1 MNESA
6 GTNQEPALNKYFRV
20 AIKTQANDLHLKVGQ
35 PPKLRIKSDLKNTT
49 GEAISKEKMEQLVFE
64 ILTPE
69 QKKTLLKTGTVD
81 LGYDIVNE
89 GRFRINIFRQMG
101 KISLAARRIND
112 EILSFEKLNLP
123 PILSKI
129 SDGNH
134 GFVLVVGHTG
144 CGKTTTAAS
153 MVEFINQN
161 RCCHIITIE
170 DPVEYIFKDK
180 KAMVTQ
186 REVGIDIESFES
198 ALKYLVRQDPD
209 VIFIG
214 EMRDALT
221 VDAAMKAAET
231 GHLVFGTMHA
241 TSSALAVQRLL
252 DLFPQQQRDLM
263 RQTLAVCIKAIVCQA
278 LLPCIKEDIDRVPA
292 VEIMLANSTA
302 RKLISEARETE
313 LPNLIRSCKEEG
325 MIDITDS
332 LCELIQEGCVE
343 PKVAYEF
350 APNVDELKMAMKGI
364 RADITGIL

>member
-1 MNESA
+1 
-6 GTNQEPALNKYFRV
+6 
-20 AIKTQANDLHLKVGQ
+20 
-35 PPKLRIKSDLKNTT
+35 
-49 GEAISKEKMEQLVFE
+49 
-64 ILTPE
+64 
-69 QKKTLLKTGTVD
+69 
-81 LGYDIVNE
+81 
-89 GRFRINIFRQMG
+89 MG
-101 KISLAARRIND
+101 NISLAARRIND

-209 VIFIG
+209 VVFIG
-214 EMRDALT
+214 EMRDT
-221 VDAAMKAAET
+221 VTVEAAMRAAET
-231 GHLVFGTMHA
+231 GHLVLGTMHA
-241 TSSALAVQRLL
+241 TSSAQAVQRLL
-252 DLFPQQQRDLM
+252 DLFPQEERGLM
-263 RQTLAVCIKAIVCQA
+263 RQTLAISIKAIVCQA
-278 LLPCIKEDIDRVPA
+278 LLPCIKEGIDRIPA
-292 VEIMLANSTA
+292 VEVMLANSTA

-313 LPNLIRSCKEEG
+313 LSSLIRSCKEEG

-332 LCELIQEGCVE
+332 LCELIQDGCVE
-343 PKVAYEF
+343 PKVAYRF

>member
-1 MNESA
+1 MDESA
-6 GTNQEPALNKYFRV
+6 GTSQEPALNKYFRV

-35 PPKLRIKSDLKNTT
+35 PPKLRIKSELKNTT
-49 GEAISKEKMEQLVFE
+49 GEAISEEKMEQLVFE
-64 ILTPE
+64 ILTPK
-69 QKKTLLKTGTVD
+69 QKEIFLKNGTVD
-81 LGYDIVNE
+81 LGYNVVNE

-129 SDGNH
+129 SDSNQ
-134 GFVLVVGHTG
+134 GFVLAVGHTG
-144 CGKTTTAAS
+144 CGKTTTVAS

-161 RCCHIITIE
+161 RSCHIITVE
-170 DPVEYIFKDK
+170 DPVEYTFKDK

-186 REVGIDIESFES
+186 REVGIDVESFES
-198 ALKYLVRQDPD
+198 ALRHFVRQDPD

-221 VDAAMKAAET
+221 VEAAMRAAET
-231 GHLVFGTMHA
+231 GHLVLGTMHA
-241 TSSALAVQRLL
+241 TSSAQTVQRLL
-252 DLFPQQQRDLM
+252 DLFPQEERDLM
-263 RQTLAVCIKAIVCQA
+263 RQTLAVCIKAIVCQV
-278 LLPCIKEDIDRVPA
+278 LMPCIKEGIDRIPA
-292 VEIMLANSTA
+292 VEVMLANSTA
-302 RKLISEARETE
+302 RKLISESRETE

-332 LCELIQEGCVE
+332 LCKLIQDGSVE
-343 PKVAYEF
+343 PKVAYKF